1 MFLADNLV
9 TVEYMVYLLYYI
21 VIFSLFV
28 YCLGLQTMLEAL
40 CKDISRF
47 KSINNLKYI
56 FISSVNKNNL
66 RISLDSSL
74 NTLRTL
80 RVSKNFGIFA
90 KNDPSIKIVC
100 LNKHLHCPPFR
111 ISSINSRKFFL
122 QYWVFRIYI
131 LVSLHISQC

>member
-1 MFLADNLV
+1 MPSIVQFILCNALLKQMFLADNLV

-28 YCLGLQTMLEAL
+28 CCLGLQTMLEAL

-66 RISLDSSL
+66 GISLDSSL

-80 RVSKNFGIFA
+80 RVSKNFGIFV
-90 KNDPSIKIVC
+90 KMTRQSKLCV
-100 LNKHLHCPPFR
+100 
-111 ISSINSRKFFL
+111 
-122 QYWVFRIYI
+122 
-131 LVSLHISQC
+131 